1 MRRFDR
7 LQHDEL
13 EVGPLSRA
21 KRVLLED
28 QLAFLRMKKP
38 STSALAL
45 RHRLAP
51 PCLAKKVAIRSQ
63 PVDDR
68 AHPRIGHGVPV
79 VRAEFGEEPRRSHFP
94 VRDQV
99 ARLPRREDVTK

>member
-51 PCLAKKVAIRSQ
+51 PCLAKKVAIRS
-63 PVDDR
+63 PASRRPRAPEDR
-68 AHPRIGHGVPV
+68 QW
-79 VRAEFGEEPRRSHFP
+79 RARQCARNSARS
-94 VRDQV
+94 RA
-99 ARLPRREDVTK
+99 ARTSQSGIRSRASLAVKT